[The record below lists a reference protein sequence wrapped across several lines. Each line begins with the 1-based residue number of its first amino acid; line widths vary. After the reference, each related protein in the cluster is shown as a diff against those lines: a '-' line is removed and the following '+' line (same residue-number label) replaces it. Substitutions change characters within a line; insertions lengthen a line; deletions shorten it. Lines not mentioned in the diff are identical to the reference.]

1 MPKSRRARIL
11 GTPLFPVRLP
21 LEVVVPVRMASA
33 EERPYARRHVEEK
46 EENTPA
52 FVLAH
57 VNALVPPT
65 LCENAVAD
73 ADDDMTESD
82 RVELQ
87 RPREQRDR
95 PPHPASADLHD
106 AVGSSDRR
114 AARTRHHR
122 EDEPDHRRRQ
132 RP

>member
-1 MPKSRRARIL
+1 
-11 GTPLFPVRLP
+11 
-21 LEVVVPVRMASA
+21 MASA
-33 EERPYARRHVEEK
+33 EERPYARRHAEGK

-73 ADDDMTESD
+73 ADNDMTESD

-95 PPHPASADLHD
+95 PPHPASDLHD
-106 AVGSSDRR
+106 AVSSSDRC
-114 AARTRHHR
+114 AARARHRR